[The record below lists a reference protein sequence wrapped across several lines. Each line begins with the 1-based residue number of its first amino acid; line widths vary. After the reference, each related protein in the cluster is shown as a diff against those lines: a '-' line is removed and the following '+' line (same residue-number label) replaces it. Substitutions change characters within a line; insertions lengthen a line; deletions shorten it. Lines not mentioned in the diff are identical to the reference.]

1 MEVSFDLSWRITIG
15 GADYPVGD
23 LLFKL
28 LDGVR
33 NGGHLKYAAREASV
47 SYRHAWGFIRT
58 WEGRLGQRLVTFQ
71 RGRGASLT
79 RAGQTLLDAYE
90 GAAEQ
95 TDRKLTDVAAW
106 TTARLARSFAGPTA
120 LCTIVSSHSEAVHR
134 LRDALVEGQIDVALD
149 IVGSE
154 GALRRYQRGDAD
166 AAGFHL
172 PLGAL
177 GRVLGTLMLGMLDPA
192 RDRIYFL
199 EKRTLGLM
207 SRPDKVCRD
216 LGALVK
222 RRQIFVNRQ
231 SGSGTRLV
239 FDGLIGVA
247 GIAPG
252 DVVGYG
258 NEEHTH
264 TAVAALVACAGADAG
279 FGTEAAAVSMQLHFE
294 PVVEE
299 HVYLAIRRDI
309 SSAAASLIDGF
320 CETVDISTTALD
332 SPGLSLAAL
341 RNLHGVAI

>member
-1 MEVSFDLSWRITIG
+1 MEVSFDLSWRITAG
-15 GADYPVGD
+15 GADYPVED

-28 LDGVR
+28 LDGIR
-33 NGGHLKYAAREASV
+33 RGGHLQYAAREARV

-58 WEGRLGQRLVTFQ
+58 WEGRLGQRLVTLQ

-79 RAGQTLLDAYE
+79 RAGQTLLEAYE
-90 GAAEQ
+90 GATEQ
-95 TDRKLTDVAAW
+95 TDRKLKRAAAW
-106 TTARLARSFAGPTA
+106 TTARLARAFAAPTA
-120 LCTIVSSHSEAVHR
+120 SCTIVSSHSEAVHR
-134 LRDALVEGQIDVALD
+134 LREALVERQIEVALD

-177 GRVLGTLMLGMLDPA
+177 GGVLGKLMLGMLDPA
-192 RDRIYFL
+192 RDQIYFL

-216 LGALVK
+216 LGALVAG
-222 RRQIFVNRQ
+222 RQIFVNRQ

-239 FDGLIGVA
+239 FDGLIGMA

-252 DVVGYG
+252 DVLGYG

-279 FGTEAAAVSMQLHFE
+279 FGTEAAAASMRLHFE
-294 PVVEE
+294 PVVDE

-309 SSAAASLIDGF
+309 SSAAARLIDGF
-320 CETVDISTTALD
+320 CEAVDISTTALD
-332 SPGLSLAAL
+332 SPHLSLAAL
-341 RNLHGVAI
+341 RSLHGVAN